1 MSYKVIHYFTDLQD
15 FNHPY
20 KVGDTFPRVGMKVS
34 EARLKELSS
43 SNNKQK
49 KALIKLVEETP
60 IIEDIKPV
68 EEVKESVNSV
78 NYTKTDIKRM
88 PLDELKAL
96 ATEKGIDGANDMTGG
111 ELKDIL
117 ISKFNL

>member
-34 EARLKELSS
+34 DARLKELSS

-49 KALIKLVEETP
+49 KALIKLVDDYSSIIDETT
-60 IIEDIKPV
+60 V
-68 EEVKESVNSV
+68 YEVKESVNSV

-88 PLDELKAL
+88 PLDDLKAL
-96 ATEKGIDGANDMTGG
+96 ATEKGVEGANDMTGG
-111 ELKDIL
+111 ELKRVL
-117 ISKFNL
+117 IEIFGL